1 MALHAAPSVLGS
13 TSRTSASWRS
23 VRSLRT
29 LGITSVLLGSVLLSS
44 GCGASKLVIPDPN
57 IPHQVAAE
65 TCVEVWARLP
75 SGEMTKTKV
84 RLLEGWWVA
93 SPQVV
98 EAK

>member
-1 MALHAAPSVLGS
+1 MRGS
-13 TSRTSASWRS
+13 MSWRS
-23 VRSLRT
+23 SERRSGRSLTSLLT
-29 LGITSVLLGSVLLSS
+29 LTVLVASAMLWS
-44 GCGASKLVIPDPN
+44 GCAGAGVIPDPN

-75 SGEMTKTKV
+75 SGEMRRTKV

-98 EAK
+98 DPPK